1 MRLARISLFCYDVLY
16 LTLNDDVWD
25 MDLSAEG
32 RFKME
37 SSVDACTDKLVKSI
51 LESRAYRRFIKAQ
64 KALEQYPGLKE
75 KINKYRTD
83 IFKLYEDGVEDDIIN
98 TSDILEKKFQSMQKI
113 PEVNA
118 YLDAETEICRMVR
131 EIYQR
136 LISETGVEEPEN

>member
-1 MRLARISLFCYDVLY
+1 
-16 LTLNDDVWD
+16 
-25 MDLSAEG
+25 
-32 RFKME
+32 ME

-51 LESRAYRRFIKAQ
+51 LESRAYRRFIRAQ
-64 KALEQYPGLKE
+64 ENLDKRPDLKE
-75 KINKYRTD
+75 QINQYRTD
-83 IFKLYEDGVEDDIIN
+83 IFKLYEEGADEDLID

-136 LISETGVEEPEN
+136 LILYPSASSISMYIPSDGLCPNAILIACFASLTPSASLSA

>member
-1 MRLARISLFCYDVLY
+1 
-16 LTLNDDVWD
+16 
-25 MDLSAEG
+25 
-32 RFKME
+32 ME
-37 SSVDACTDKLVKSI
+37 SSVDACTEKLVKSI
-51 LESRAYRRFIKAQ
+51 LESRTYRRFIKAQ

-98 TSDILEKKFQSMQKI
+98 TSDMLEKKFQSMQKI

-136 LISETGVEEPEN
+136 LISETGVEEPET